1 MHNIQGNFGLLE
13 TVSLRPGQ
21 QNGDYDGKSIIVAEH
36 GIGKVD
42 RWIPRD
48 GDGSINGKTLT
59 KSAQTGSAHA
69 FVCVLEISLV

>member
-13 TVSLRPGQ
+13 TVSLRFRQ
-21 QNGDYDGKSIIVAEH
+21 QNGDYDEKSIIVAEY

-48 GDGSINGKTLT
+48 DDGSIHGGILT
-59 KSAQTGSAHA
+59 KSA
-69 FVCVLEISLV
+69 